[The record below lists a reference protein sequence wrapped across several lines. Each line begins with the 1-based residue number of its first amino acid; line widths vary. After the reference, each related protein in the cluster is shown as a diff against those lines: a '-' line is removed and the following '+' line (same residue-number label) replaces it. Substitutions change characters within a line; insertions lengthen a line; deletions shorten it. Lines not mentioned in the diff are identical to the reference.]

1 MTIVGNVNV
10 VGYTGDGRL
19 AVDASVDGPTSVYAD
34 KFVNLCFADSI
45 NQVVRK
51 MTGNQQK
58 RI

>member
-19 AVDASVDGPTSVYAD
+19 AVDASVDGPTGVYAD

-51 MTGNQQK
+51 MTGNQQ
-58 RI
+58 